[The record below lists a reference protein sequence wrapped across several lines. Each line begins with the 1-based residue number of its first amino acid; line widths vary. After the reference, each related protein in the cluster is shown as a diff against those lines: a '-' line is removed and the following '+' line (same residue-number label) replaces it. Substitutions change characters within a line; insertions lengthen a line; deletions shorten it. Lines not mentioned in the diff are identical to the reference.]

1 MPSKRSLTWLLV
13 FVLLGLT
20 CLPAAGAATEPA
32 APRGPAPDWT
42 APHVAGQLLVKLA
55 DSAAV
60 SDAAALE
67 ARLAAYGVRA
77 LGTIPQLGL
86 ALVQPPAGA
95 TLNQAAAELTGQAG
109 IEWAEPNYIFRLDLV
124 PDDPLY
130 LTNQSAALSR
140 IQMPAA
146 WDLTLGR
153 PEVVIAV
160 LDTGVDITHPDL
172 VEAIWTN
179 PGETPDNGVDDD
191 ANGFVDDVHG
201 WDFAA
206 GDNDVADDHGHGT
219 HVAGIAAART
229 NNGIGVA
236 GVAGRATLMPVDV
249 FGGGIGT
256 YEDLIR
262 AIVYATDN
270 GAHVINMSLGASS
283 YSRGEEMAVN
293 YAWERGVVVV
303 AAAGNTCQY
312 ESPPNNSKPP
322 CLSDHYPAA
331 HRNVI
336 AVAATTAGDVLA
348 SFSTR
353 GTFVDVAAPGVGIY
367 STFPGGGYGSLSG
380 TSMATPHVS
389 GLAALVLSRNPY
401 LSPDQVRLLIELG
414 TEDLGPKGPDIY
426 FGYGRIDARRTLEM
440 TEPDTRPFPVRPV
453 APPLDFTLAGCTELI
468 PDGDFAMGLGA
479 WQAEGSFAV
488 DAYSG
493 NPAAHFS
500 GGPNATGTLTR
511 TVTLPPNSTEGVL
524 WFRYRIENADGGWG
538 TDPAAP
544 YDDTLT
550 LAFRSAEGAPL
561 ATLLRTGNSADTVSD
576 GLPWDR
582 YLYRMEAG
590 DLTGLTAADPLHLV
604 FTAANDEDSAKT
616 DFWIDDVRFCV
627 REETAEPPQ
636 RLFLPMV
643 IGGM

>member
-1 MPSKRSLTWLLV
+1 MSARRGLTWVLATLLLILS
-13 FVLLGLT
+13 F
-20 CLPAAGAATEPA
+20 LPAAGAPVEPTA
-32 APRGPAPDWT
+32 QRTPAPDWT

-55 DSAAV
+55 DAAAA
-60 SDAAALE
+60 SDAAGRD
-67 ARLAAYGVRA
+67 ARLDALGARA
-77 LGTIPQLGL
+77 LRTIPQLGL
-86 ALVQPPAGA
+86 VLVQAPAGA
-95 TLNQAAAELTGQAG
+95 SLSAAAADLTAQPD
-109 IEWAEPNYIFRLDLV
+109 IEWVEPNYTFHLDFV
-124 PDDPLY
+124 PDDPFY
-130 LTNQSAALSR
+130 PTYQSAALGR

-153 PEVVIAV
+153 PEVVIAI

-172 VEAIWTN
+172 ADAIWAN

-191 ANGFVDDVHG
+191 ANGFVDDIHG

-206 GDNDVADDHGHGT
+206 GDNDLTDDHGHGT

-283 YSRGEEMAVN
+283 YSLGEEMAVN

-303 AAAGNTCQY
+303 AAAGNTCTNTNY
-312 ESPPNNSKPP
+312 GAPP
-322 CLSDHYPAA
+322 CLSNHYPAA
-331 HRNVI
+331 HTNVI
-336 AVAATTAGDVLA
+336 AVAATNASDVLA
-348 SFSTR
+348 SYSTR
-353 GTFVDVAAPGVGIY
+353 GAFVDVAAPGVGIF
-367 STFPGGGYGSLSG
+367 STFPGGAYGSLGG

-389 GLAALVLSRNPY
+389 GLAALVLARNPF
-401 LSPDQVRLLIELG
+401 LTPDQVRLLIELG

-440 TEPDTRPFPVRPV
+440 TEPDTRPFPERPV

-468 PDGDFAMGLGA
+468 PDGDFSAEMGA
-479 WQAEGSFAV
+479 WQAEGPFAV
-488 DAYSG
+488 QPFGG

-500 GGPNATGTLTR
+500 GGPNASGTLTR
-511 TVTLPPNSTEGVL
+511 TVTLPPHSTEGVL
-524 WFRYRIENADGGWG
+524 WFKYRIDNVDTGWG

-544 YDDTLT
+544 YDDRLT
-550 LAFRSAEGAPL
+550 LAFRSADGTAL
-561 ATLLRTGNSADTVSD
+561 STLLRTGNSADTAAD

-582 YLYRMEAG
+582 YLYRMEAA
-590 DLTGLTAADPLHLV
+590 DLVGLAGADPLHLV
-604 FTAANDEDSAKT
+604 FSAANDSDSAKT

-627 REETAEPPQ
+627 RGGPEAAH
-636 RLFLPMV
+636 RLFLPLV
-643 IGGM
+643 LGGM

>member
-1 MPSKRSLTWLLV
+1 MPPKRSLTWLLV
-13 FVLLGLT
+13 FVLLSLT

-32 APRGPAPDWT
+32 APRAPAPDWT

-55 DSAAV
+55 DSAVV
-60 SDAAALE
+60 SDAAPLE

-77 LGTIPQLGL
+77 LRTIPQLGL

-95 TLNQAAAELTGQAG
+95 TLSQAAADLNVQSG
-109 IEWAEPNYIFRLDLV
+109 IEWAEPNYTFRLDLV

-130 LTNQSAALSR
+130 LTDQSEALGR

-153 PEVVIAV
+153 PEVVIAI

-172 VEAIWTN
+172 AEAIWTN
-179 PGETPDNGVDDD
+179 PGETPDNAVDDD
-191 ANGFVDDVHG
+191 ANGFIDDIHG
-201 WDFAA
+201 WDFAT
-206 GDNDVADDHGHGT
+206 GENDVADDHGHGT

-229 NNGIGVA
+229 DNGIGVA

-283 YSRGEEMAVN
+283 YSLGEEMAVN

-303 AAAGNTCQY
+303 AAAGNTCTNTNY
-312 ESPPNNSKPP
+312 NAPP

-331 HRNVI
+331 HTNVI

-367 STFPGGGYGSLSG
+367 STFPRDGYGSLSG

-389 GLAALVLSRNPY
+389 GLAALVLARNPY
-401 LSPDQVRLLIELG
+401 LTPDQVRLLIELG

-440 TEPDTRPFPVRPV
+440 TEPDMRPFPVRPA
-453 APPLDFTLAGCTELI
+453 APPLDFTLAGCTELV
-468 PDGDFAMGLGA
+468 PDGSFTTGLGA

-488 DAYSG
+488 HDFSG
-493 NPAAHFS
+493 NPAAHFT

-524 WFRYRIENADGGWG
+524 WFRYRIDNADTGWG
-538 TDPAAP
+538 TDPTAP
-544 YDDTLT
+544 YDDKLA
-550 LAFRSAEGAPL
+550 LAFYAADGAAL
-561 ATLLRTGNSADTVSD
+561 ATLLRTGNSADTAAD
-576 GLPWDR
+576 GLAWDR
-582 YLYRMEAG
+582 YLYRMEPA
-590 DLTGLTAADPLHLV
+590 DITGLTAADPLRLV
-604 FTAANDEDSAKT
+604 FTADNNEDSAKT
-616 DFWIDDVRFCV
+616 DFWIDDVRLCV
-627 REETAEPPQ
+627 QQGPD
-636 RLFLPMV
+636 RLFLPLVM
-643 IGGM
+643 GGAG

>member
-1 MPSKRSLTWLLV
+1 MSTSPRHSLTWLLAAIILSLS
-13 FVLLGLT
+13 F
-20 CLPAAGAATEPA
+20 LPAAGAPVAPA
-32 APRGPAPDWT
+32 AQRTPAPDWA
-42 APHVAGQLLVKLA
+42 APHIAGQLLVKLA
-55 DSAAV
+55 DAAAT
-60 SDAAALE
+60 SDAAALD
-67 ARLAAYGVRA
+67 ARLDALGVRP
-77 LGTIPQLGL
+77 LRTIPQLGL

-95 TLNQAAAELTGQAG
+95 SLSAAAADLTAQAG
-109 IEWAEPNYIFRLDLV
+109 IAWAEPNYTFHLDFV

-130 LTNQSAALSR
+130 LTHQSAALGR

-153 PEVVIAV
+153 PEVVIAI

-172 VEAIWTN
+172 ADAIWTN

-191 ANGFVDDVHG
+191 ANGFVDDIHG
-201 WDFAA
+201 WDFAT
-206 GDNDVADDHGHGT
+206 GDNDLADDHGHGT
-219 HVAGIAAART
+219 HVAGIATART

-303 AAAGNTCQY
+303 AAAGNTCTNTNY
-312 ESPPNNSKPP
+312 NAPP

-331 HRNVI
+331 HTNVI
-336 AVAATTAGDVLA
+336 AVAATNASDVLA
-348 SFSTR
+348 SYSTR
-353 GTFVDVAAPGVGIY
+353 GAFVDVAAPGVGIF
-367 STFPGGGYGSLSG
+367 STFPGGAYGSLGG

-389 GLAALVLSRNPY
+389 GLAALVLARNPF
-401 LSPDQVRLLIELG
+401 LTPDQVRLVIELG

-440 TEPDTRPFPVRPV
+440 TEPDTRPFPERPV

-468 PDGDFAMGLGA
+468 PDGDFSAEMGA
-479 WQAEGSFAV
+479 WQAEGPFAV
-488 DAYSG
+488 QPFGG

-500 GGPNATGTLTR
+500 GGPNASGTLTR
-511 TVTLPPNSTEGVL
+511 TVTLPPHSTEGVL
-524 WFRYRIENADGGWG
+524 WFRYRIDNADTGWG

-544 YDDTLT
+544 YDDRLT
-550 LAFRSAEGAPL
+550 LAFRSADGTAL
-561 ATLLRTGNSADTVSD
+561 STLLRTGNSADTAAD

-582 YLYRMEAG
+582 YLYRIGTADLAELAG
-590 DLTGLTAADPLHLV
+590 ADPLRLV
-604 FTAANDEDSAKT
+604 FSAANDGDAAKT

-627 REETAEPPQ
+627 QGGPEPAH
-636 RLFLPMV
+636 RLFLPLV
-643 IGGM
+643 LGGM

>member
-1 MPSKRSLTWLLV
+1 MSPRRSLTWLLAT
-13 FVLLGLT
+13 LLLSLSF
-20 CLPAAGAATEPA
+20 LPAAGAPVEPA
-32 APRGPAPDWT
+32 AQRTPAPDWT

-55 DSAAV
+55 NAATT
-60 SDAAALE
+60 SDVVGLD
-67 ARLAAYGVRA
+67 ARLDALGVRA
-77 LGTIPQLGL
+77 LRTIPQLGL

-95 TLNQAAAELTGQAG
+95 SLSEAAADLTAQPDIA
-109 IEWAEPNYIFRLDLV
+109 WAEPNYIFHLDFM

-130 LTNQSAALSR
+130 PTYQSAALGR

-153 PEVVIAV
+153 SEVVIAI

-172 VEAIWTN
+172 ADAIWTN
-179 PGETPDNGVDDD
+179 SDETPDNAVDDD
-191 ANGFVDDVHG
+191 ANGFVDDIHG
-201 WDFAA
+201 WDFAT
-206 GDNDVADDHGHGT
+206 GDNDLADDHGHGT

-303 AAAGNTCQY
+303 AAAGNTCTNTNY
-312 ESPPNNSKPP
+312 NAPP

-331 HRNVI
+331 HTNVI

-367 STFPGGGYGSLSG
+367 STFPGGAYGSLGG

-389 GLAALVLSRNPY
+389 GLAALVLARNPF
-401 LSPDQVRLLIELG
+401 LTPDQVRLLIELG

-440 TEPDTRPFPVRPV
+440 TEPDTRPFPERPV

-468 PDGDFAMGLGA
+468 PDGDFSTGLGA
-479 WQAEGSFAV
+479 WQAEGTFAV
-488 DAYSG
+488 QPFSG

-500 GGPNATGTLTR
+500 GGPNAAGTLTR
-511 TVTLPPNSTEGVL
+511 TVTLPPHSTEGVL
-524 WFRYRIENADGGWG
+524 WFRYRIDNVDTGWG

-544 YDDTLT
+544 YDDRLT
-550 LAFRSAEGAPL
+550 LAFRSADGTAL
-561 ATLLRTGNSADTVSD
+561 STLLRTGNSADTAAD

-582 YLYRMEAG
+582 YLYRMEAA
-590 DLTGLTAADPLHLV
+590 DLAGLAGADPVHLM
-604 FTAANDEDSAKT
+604 FSAANDGDSAKT

-627 REETAEPPQ
+627 QAGPEPAH
-636 RLFLPMV
+636 RLFLPLLL
-643 IGGM
+643 GGM